1 MFDPKKLMDMMKQAS
16 GLQAKVQEELKQKRV
31 EGTAG
36 GGMVN
41 VTLNGQFDVLELK
54 IDPSVVKMDDIA
66 FLEDLIQAAMN
77 DGVRNARDAM
87 KDHMSTLTSQ
97 FGLPFGK

>member
-16 GLQAKVQEELKQKRV
+16 GMQQKVQDELKAKRA

-36 GGMVN
+36 GDMVK
-41 VTLNGQFDVLELK
+41 VAMNGQFDVLELK
-54 IDPSVVKMDDIA
+54 IDKSIVNPEDIG
-66 FLEDLIQAAMN
+66 FLEDLVMAATN
-77 DGVRNARDAM
+77 DAVRNARDAV
-87 KDHMSTLTSQ
+87 KDQMQSMTSQ